1 MKTCIAITLV
11 VIGGVSGCIYQ
22 DLGDTCVYADGQ
34 PFYAFRPDELNLIIG
49 SSQFSATQD
58 PWLRMYEEQDDSA
71 LDVPLERTQEPS
83 DSMYPDLLEHC
94 SKVEARKFE
103 LVVENE
109 EWSKYWSSARERRTF
124 SIALAMPG
132 LESPVRTKSFGF
144 ALVSREDGEV
154 RASCGCF
161 AR

>member
-22 DLGDTCVYADGQ
+22 NLGDTCVYADGQ

-49 SSQFSATQD
+49 SSQFSATQE
-58 PWLRMYEEQDDSA
+58 PRLRMHQEQDDSA
-71 LDVPLERTQEPS
+71 LEIRLERTQTPN
-83 DSMYPDLLEHC
+83 DSVHPDLLEHC
-94 SKVEARKFE
+94 SNVEAREFE
-103 LVVENE
+103 LAVENE
-109 EWSKYWSSARERRTF
+109 EWSEYWSSAKGHRTF
-124 SIALAMPG
+124 SMALAMPG

-144 ALVSREDGEV
+144 ALVAIEDGEPRV
-154 RASCGCF
+154 SCGCF